1 MSLELLSG
9 VRKQSKAVV
18 KFSTPTKKPL
28 TKGQLIQLKKVKPM
42 LYNAIKKNNIQNIKK
57 QLFVKQNEPLF
68 LKKYAKAEQENTE
81 AEEDPTE
88 TNEEITEDEAP
99 EIDEMGIIY
108 PGCNYMSGRKKPKK
122 AKKAKKAKKQPK
134 FKKAVVKLALAAP
147 RKAILLLIGLGSKTE
162 KLLKFN
168 LTNRIVELWN
178 KDRGEALKKLWVK
191 YGGKPEELIKAIN
204 KGSKIKISG
213 IGVVLAATAA
223 TAVTTATPILLG
235 IADLYLKYKKNKKAA
250 PSEETPTEET
260 PTEEEETEETPTEE
274 TPTEETEETPTEETP
289 TEEETPQEEEAPQ
302 EEISGL
308 NRMRLKKLRRQKINR
323 YIYNNQN

>member
-9 VRKQSKAVV
+9 VRKKQSKAIV
-18 KFSTPTKKPL
+18 KFSTPLKKPL

-42 LYNAIKKNNIQNIKK
+42 LYNAIKKSNIQNIKK

-68 LKKYAKAEQENTE
+68 LKKYAKVEQENTE
-81 AEEDPTE
+81 AEEEPTE
-88 TNEEITEDEAP
+88 TDEEITEDEEP
-99 EIDEMGIIY
+99 QIDEMGIIY

-122 AKKAKKAKKQPK
+122 AKKAKKPKK

-204 KGSKIKISG
+204 KGSKIKVSG

-223 TAVTTATPILLG
+223 TAVTAATPILLG
-235 IADLYLKYKKNKKAA
+235 IADLYLKYKKNKKEA

-260 PTEEEETEETPTEE
+260 PAEEEETEETPTEE

-289 TEEETPQEEEAPQ
+289 TEETEETPT

-308 NRMRLKKLRRQKINR
+308 NRLRLKKLRRQKINR

>member
-9 VRKQSKAVV
+9 VRKQSRSLI
-18 KFSTPTKKPL
+18 KFSTPAKKPL

-42 LYNAIKKNNIQNIKK
+42 LYNAIKKSNIQNIKK

-68 LKKYAKAEQENTE
+68 LKKYAKVEQENTQ
-81 AEEDPTE
+81 ANEDPTE
-88 TNEEITEDEAP
+88 IEEEITEDEAP
-99 EIDEMGIIY
+99 EIDEIGIIY
-108 PGCNYMSGRKKPKK
+108 PNFNYMNGRKKPKQPK
-122 AKKAKKAKKQPK
+122 QPKKQPK
-134 FKKAVVKLALAAP
+134 FKKAVIKVALAAP
-147 RKAILLLIGLGSKTE
+147 RKAVLLLIGLGSKTE

-178 KDRGEALKKLWVK
+178 KDRGLALKKLWVK

-204 KGSKIKISG
+204 KGSKIKVSG

-223 TAVTTATPILLG
+223 TAVTAATPILLG
-235 IADLYLKYKKNKKAA
+235 IADLYLKYKKNKKETPLEET
-250 PSEETPTEET
+250 PSEETPGEEET
-260 PTEEEETEETPTEE
+260 PTEETPTEE
-274 TPTEETEETPTEETP
+274 TPTEETPSEETPQ
-289 TEEETPQEEEAPQ
+289 EETPQEEETPT

>member
-57 QLFVKQNEPLF
+57 QLFVKQNQPLF
-68 LKKYAKAEQENTE
+68 LKKYAKVEQENTE
-81 AEEDPTE
+81 ADEDPAE
-88 TNEEITEDEAP
+88 TDEEITEDEAP

-108 PGCNYMSGRKKPKK
+108 PDYNYMSGRKKPKK
-122 AKKAKKAKKQPK
+122 AKKAKKPKK
-134 FKKAVVKLALAAP
+134 FKKAVIKVALAAP

-204 KGSKIKISG
+204 KGSKIKVSG

-223 TAVTTATPILLG
+223 TAVTAATPILLG
-235 IADLYLKYKKNKKAA
+235 IADFYLKYKKNKKAA
-250 PSEETPTEET
+250 S
-260 PTEEEETEETPTEE
+260 
-274 TPTEETEETPTEETP
+274 
-289 TEEETPQEEEAPQ
+289 TEEETPT

>member
-9 VRKQSKAVV
+9 VRKQSKSLV
-18 KFSTPTKKPL
+18 KFSTPAKKPL

-42 LYNAIKKNNIQNIKK
+42 LYNAIKKNNIQNIKN
-57 QLFVKQNEPLF
+57 QLFIKQNEPLF
-68 LKKYAKAEQENTE
+68 LKKYAKVEQENTE
-81 AEEDPTE
+81 AEEIPTE
-88 TNEEITEDEAP
+88 IDEEITEDEAP

-108 PGCNYMSGRKKPKK
+108 PNFNYMSGRKKPKK
-122 AKKAKKAKKQPK
+122 TKKQPK
-134 FKKAVVKLALAAP
+134 FKKAVIKVALSAP

-178 KDRGEALKKLWVK
+178 KDRGLALKKLWVK

-204 KGSKIKISG
+204 KGSKIKVSG

-223 TAVTTATPILLG
+223 TAVTAATPILLG
-235 IADLYLKYKKNKKAA
+235 IADLYLKYKKNKKAKTTE
-250 PSEETPTEET
+250 EETPTEET
-260 PTEEEETEETPTEE
+260 PTEETLTEETPTEE
-274 TPTEETEETPTEETP
+274 TPTEETPTEETPTEETP
-289 TEEETPQEEEAPQ
+289 TEEV
-302 EEISGL
+302 SGL

>member
-9 VRKQSKAVV
+9 VRKQSKAIV
-18 KFSTPTKKPL
+18 KFNTPSKKPL

-42 LYNAIKKNNIQNIKK
+42 LYNAIKKSNIQNIKN

-68 LKKYAKAEQENTE
+68 LKKYAKVEQENTE
-81 AEEDPTE
+81 ANEEPTE
-88 TNEEITEDEAP
+88 IDEEITEDEAP

-108 PGCNYMSGRKKPKK
+108 PNFNYMSGRKKPKK
-122 AKKAKKAKKQPK
+122 TKKQPK
-134 FKKAVVKLALAAP
+134 FKKAVIKVALSAP

-178 KDRGEALKKLWVK
+178 KDRGFELKKLWVK

-204 KGSKIKISG
+204 KGSKIKVSG

-223 TAVTTATPILLG
+223 TAVTAATPILLG
-235 IADLYLKYKKNKKAA
+235 IADLYLKYKKNKKAK
-250 PSEETPTEET
+250 PTEEETPGEEETPTEET
-260 PTEEEETEETPTEE
+260 LTEETPTEE
-274 TPTEETEETPTEETP
+274 TPTEETPTEETPTEETP
-289 TEEETPQEEEAPQ
+289 TEEV
-302 EEISGL
+302 SGL

>member
-9 VRKQSKAVV
+9 VRKQSKSLV
-18 KFSTPTKKPL
+18 KFSTPAKKPL

-42 LYNAIKKNNIQNIKK
+42 LYNAIKKNNIQNIKN
-57 QLFVKQNEPLF
+57 QLFIKQNEPLF
-68 LKKYAKAEQENTE
+68 LKKYAKVEQENTE
-81 AEEDPTE
+81 AEEIPTE
-88 TNEEITEDEAP
+88 IDEEITEDEAP

-108 PGCNYMSGRKKPKK
+108 PNFNYMSGRKKPKK
-122 AKKAKKAKKQPK
+122 PKKQPK
-134 FKKAVVKLALAAP
+134 FKKEVIKIALAAP

-178 KDRGEALKKLWVK
+178 KDRGLALKKLWVK

-204 KGSKIKISG
+204 KGSKIKVSG

-223 TAVTTATPILLG
+223 TAVTAATPILLG
-235 IADLYLKYKKNKKAA
+235 IADLYLKYKKNKKAKTTE
-250 PSEETPTEET
+250 EETLTEET
-260 PTEEEETEETPTEE
+260 LTEETPTEE
-274 TPTEETEETPTEETP
+274 TPTEETPTEETPTEETP
-289 TEEETPQEEEAPQ
+289 TEEV
-302 EEISGL
+302 SGL